1 MAVKAFVLIEVAAG
15 KSRGVVAGITALQ
28 QERKEILS
36 VEAVTGPYDVIA
48 VVEGPDVNAIGDL
61 VTKNIQ
67 SVSGIRR
74 TVTCLAMKLG

>member
-15 KSRGVVAGITALQ
+15 KSRGVVAGITDLQ
-28 QERKEILS
+28 QKRKEILS

-61 VTKNIQ
+61 VNKNIQ
-67 SVSGIRR
+67 SVSGIMR